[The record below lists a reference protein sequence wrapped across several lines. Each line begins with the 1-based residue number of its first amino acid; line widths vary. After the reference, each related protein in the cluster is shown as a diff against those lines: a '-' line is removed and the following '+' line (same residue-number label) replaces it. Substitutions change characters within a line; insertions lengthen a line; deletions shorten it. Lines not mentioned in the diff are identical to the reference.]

1 MSHFTY
7 KTLNT
12 TQALAIALS
21 LADRSCEVRF
31 AADKTLAQ
39 RLFYMS
45 AKHLQLKK
53 KIKCIWRCKNTKK
66 SIKVKEYAEN
76 LSLKIITTKIS

>member
-45 AKHLQLKK
+45 AKHLQFKK
-53 KIKCIWRCKNTKK
+53 KSRLLGG
-66 SIKVKEYAEN
+66 A
-76 LSLKIITTKIS
+76 KIQKTS